1 LFGDSSQAWNSVSEF
16 QQAYAIGKAEAAAAM
31 NLLKE
36 VDVRI
41 SAKLMQLVKFLVT
54 GLVHRI
60 SYISL
65 ATG

>member
-1 LFGDSSQAWNSVSEF
+1 MSEF

-54 GLVHRI
+54 GYRI